1 MNGITGLLEK
11 TYFYPVNHGASSDVG
26 HLLFRTRGD
35 GLYPLIKDGYV
46 LHIHAT
52 SADLHLGDLALLKD
66 HSGRLHV
73 RFVLKRMMAQNGA
86 ERPPEPARLIG
97 RIAAISRNGQT
108 KRCDNRFARL
118 SHVTYFFVRPLML
131 IFLVMRKI
139 LSLFQPKFFVKDA
152 ESSLRTVAQKFN
164 EEEEVLHYSQRAF
177 EALDEQEQHLVK
189 HYMQRKGRVLNIGC
203 GAGREAFAFAELGFQ
218 VVGIDV
224 APRMIE
230 AARCIAASRGQN
242 IRFEVK
248 SAANL
253 DYLPHSFDYV
263 FMSEGVYSLIPTR
276 DLRIDVLRNIG
287 KMLHP
292 YGTLFFSPLYRRPNV
307 LSRVC
312 LYNAFRRIAKRL
324 LSRQLHSEPGDT
336 LVRYVSHASKASTL
350 CYMHL
355 FTDGSEVWNEVLSAG
370 LDGFEDQ
377 QSGYWVA
384 KPCIKG
390 GEHDFAQFS
399 QVCENILR
407 EETE

>member
-1 MNGITGLLEK
+1 MNGMTGLLEK

-26 HLLFRTRGD
+26 HLFFYTRGD
-35 GLYPLIKDGYV
+35 GLYPLIKDGDV

-52 SADLHLGDLALLKD
+52 SSDLHLGDLALLKD
-66 HSGRLHV
+66 HSGRL
-73 RFVLKRMMAQNGA
+73 FVHLVLTRMIGRNGA
-86 ERPPEPARLIG
+86 EGPAEPAKLVG
-97 RIAAISRNGQT
+97 RIDAIVRDGQT
-108 KRCDNRFARL
+108 KRCNDRLARL
-118 SHVTYFFVRPLML
+118 AHITYFLVWPLML
-131 IFLVMRKI
+131 IFLVTRKV

-152 ESSLRTVAQKFN
+152 ESALRTVAHKFN
-164 EEEEVLHYSQRAF
+164 EEEEVLYYSQRAF
-177 EALDEQEQHLVK
+177 EGLDEQEQRLVVE
-189 HYMQRKGRVLNIGC
+189 YMKRRGRVLSIGC
-203 GAGREAFAFAELGFQ
+203 GAGREAFALAGLGFD
-218 VVGIDV
+218 VVGVDV

-248 SAANL
+248 SATNL

-276 DLRIDVLRNIG
+276 DLRIDVLRNVG
-287 KMLHP
+287 KLLAP
-292 YGTLFFSPLYRRPNV
+292 DGTLLFSALYRRAAL

-324 LSRQLHSEPGDT
+324 LGRQLHSEPGDT
-336 LVRYVSHASKASTL
+336 LVRYVSPASKASAL

-355 FTDGSEVWNEVLSAG
+355 FTDTGEVWKEVLSAG

-377 QSGYWVA
+377 RSGYWVV